1 MKHHIYALLSECN
14 SCFVYNHMTKMMSDT
29 TDLLVLLMFTHVQ
42 DYCSPRVECTYF
54 KNVECNEEREMHK
67 RRKGKR
73 VMFPL

>member
-1 MKHHIYALLSECN
+1 
-14 SCFVYNHMTKMMSDT
+14 MSDT

-42 DYCSPRVECTYF
+42 DYCSPRVECTSYS

-67 RRKGKR
+67 IRKGKR

>member
-1 MKHHIYALLSECN
+1 MLTVNA
-14 SCFVYNHMTKMMSDT
+14 SCFTCNHITKVMSDT

-42 DYCSPRVECTYF
+42 DNRFPRVECTSS

-67 RRKGKR
+67 IRKGKR